1 MELHHKMVSLETFEY
16 CIQEFLHLFA
26 SLYGVKE
33 TVAVFFNFLQGR
45 VKTLFILN
53 MINN

>member
-1 MELHHKMVSLETFEY
+1 MELHHKMVSLERFEY

-33 TVAVFFNFLQGR
+33 TIALAFLLYFLTFYKVGL
-45 VKTLFILN
+45 KLCSF
-53 MINN
+53 